1 MATFSFSVDAGTI
14 LDTPTASGFESLV
27 DAQLAPLLSHLIK
40 GIAFNTDDQA
50 RNSRELRL
58 TVTYSDGESAI
69 TTPFQMRAFSAKTP
83 EELSTLVQAF
93 FDANTTYFFSQ
104 IYTQVVTNTARRS
117 TIIYGVVIYNTS
129 ATDGAS
135 HFAGSGAGGGGG
147 GGSPTGPAGGDL
159 SGTYPNP
166 LVGPVTHGQIASGAL
181 PASLTVLNSQATAS
195 YQDVEWETVVFKGNT
210 RRSSTIRANIGD
222 GVTPGWV
229 EDGIAI
235 TPAVGGTFDFTINVD
250 ISGGNMRLTITPA
263 TTGWAARTRAR
274 ALAV

>member
-1 MATFSFSVDAGTI
+1 
-14 LDTPTASGFESLV
+14 
-27 DAQLAPLLSHLIK
+27 
-40 GIAFNTDDQA
+40 
-50 RNSRELRL
+50 
-58 TVTYSDGESAI
+58 
-69 TTPFQMRAFSAKTP
+69 MRAFSAKTP

-147 GGSPTGPAGGDL
+147 GGPTGPAGGDL
-159 SGTYPNP
+159 SGTYPDP
-166 LVGPVTHGQIASGAL
+166 IVGPVTHGQIASGAI
-181 PASLTVLNSQATAS
+181 PASLTVLNSQAVAS
-195 YQDVEWETVVFKGNT
+195 YQDVEWEIVVFKGTT

-222 GVTPGWV
+222 GTTPVWI
-229 EDGIAI
+229 EDGIALN
-235 TPAVGGTFDFTINVD
+235 PAIGGTFDFTVNVD
-250 ISGGNMRLTITPA
+250 ISGGNLRLTITPA

-274 ALAV
+274 DLAI